1 MFRGKVDPKAA
12 ITDGRRQR
20 QPVAALGS
28 RLLWFAALWLGGV
41 VAVGAVAFLI
51 RSVLL

>member
-1 MFRGKVDPKAA
+1 MAA
-12 ITDGRRQR
+12 GNGRGRR
-20 QPVAALGS
+20 LGS
-28 RLLWFAALWLGGV
+28 RLLWFAILWLVGV